1 MGVPVVEV
9 RRTHAHGPTNS
20 RLVDTC
26 VSEKRTSA

>member
-9 RRTHAHGPTNS
+9 RLSEAHGPTFC
-20 RLVDTC
+20 RLFDTC